1 MNLVDE
7 TQDLLAVLEERP
19 PDAWSEE
26 DAGPLAERLR
36 HVLRAHNHRYYVLD
50 DPLIADAEYDRLM
63 EALRRLEQRF
73 PALQTPDSPTV
84 RVGGPPLDRFE
95 KVRHPQPLLSL
106 SNAFT
111 PDDLRAWYERCLKGL
126 RPVHGED
133 VTPAL
138 IAELKIDGLAVA
150 LTYEAGRLA
159 VGATRG
165 DGQVG
170 ENITRNIQTIRA
182 IPLRIPVG
190 DGPEA
195 PERLEVRGEVYMRK
209 SAFEA
214 LNARLVERGDKPFA
228 NPRNAAAGSLRQLDP
243 SVTAERPLTFFAY
256 GLGPTTAEPP
266 PTQHR
271 QLAWLQTLGFPVNPH
286 TRRFTA
292 LDDVLDYCARWT
304 HDRDALD
311 YEIDGVVVKIDEVA
325 YQETLGNISNAPR
338 WAIAYKFP
346 AQEATTRLL
355 DIIVNVGRT
364 GAIKPEAVLE
374 PVQIGGVTVSQ
385 ATLHNEDYILKRDIR
400 IGDRVVVKR
409 AGDVIPQVV
418 APIPEART
426 GEEKPWRMPARC
438 PACGTELVRLDGEA
452 DYYCV
457 SADCPAQFIRLL
469 EHYASRAAMD
479 IEGLGARLAVQ
490 LVEAGLVRHLTDLYR
505 LRREALLALEGF
517 AERKADN
524 LIRAI
529 DASRQRPLSRLLFG
543 LGIRHVGKTTAELLV
558 RHFASLEALGAASRE
573 ALEAIDGIGPV
584 IAMSLVD
591 WFAVPENRHLV
602 DELRALGVNT
612 ERWPEEAPDGGA
624 GEATRPL
631 DGKTFVLTGT
641 LPTLSRSEARALIEE
656 AGGRVT
662 GSVSRKTDYVVAGAD
677 PGSKLTRARELGVPV
692 LDEAALRALIESP
705 AT

>member
-7 TQDLLAVLEERP
+7 TQDLLAVLDERP
-19 PDAWSEE
+19 PDAWSED
-26 DAGPLAERLR
+26 DAGPMAERLR

-63 EALRRLEQRF
+63 GALRRLEERF
-73 PALQTPDSPTV
+73 PALQTPDSPTL
-84 RVGGPPLDRFE
+84 RVGGTPLDRFE

-111 PDDLRAWYERCLKGL
+111 PDDLRAWYERCLRGL

-150 LTYEAGRLA
+150 LTYEGGRLT

-195 PERLEVRGEVYMRK
+195 PERLEVRGEVYLRK

-214 LNARLVERGDKPFA
+214 LNARLAERGDKPFA

-266 PTQHR
+266 ATQHE

-292 LDDVLDYCARWT
+292 LDEVIAFCEQWT
-304 HDRDALD
+304 HDRDTLD

-338 WAIAYKFP
+338 WAVAYKFP

-490 LVEAGLVRHLTDLYR
+490 LVEGGLVRHLTDLYR

-524 LIRAI
+524 LLQAI

-591 WFAVPENRHLV
+591 WFAVPENRQLV

-612 ERWPEEAPDGGA
+612 ERWPEEAPGGGDG
-624 GEATRPL
+624 ATARPL

-641 LPTLSRSEARALIEE
+641 LPTLSRNEARALIEG

-662 GSVSRKTDYVVAGAD
+662 GSVSRKTD
-677 PGSKLTRARELGVPV
+677 
-692 LDEAALRALIESP
+692 
-705 AT
+705 